1 MLCTEAAIAR
11 TEINPATFFIPGQLW
26 RYHTRPNEEASR
38 LVIGSVDVV
47 RRQTVISICVTG
59 AHIINLR
66 RPDGFQDMLPHI
78 PIAAATLA
86 TCVVEMCGE
95 TPVPLEFD
103 EGYQMWRE
111 GVEWGQSSFF
121 TIPVADILN
130 LAEQSAPK

>member
-1 MLCTEAAIAR
+1 V
-11 TEINPATFFIPGQLW
+11 PGQLW
-26 RYHTRPNEEASR
+26 RYQTRPNEETSR
-38 LVIGSVDVV
+38 IVIGSVDVV

-59 AHIINLR
+59 AHIVNLR

-78 PIAAATLA
+78 PIAASTLIN
-86 TCVVEMCGE
+86 CVVEICGQS
-95 TPVPLEFD
+95 PVPLEFD

-121 TIPVADILN
+121 TIPVADILS